1 MLLFF
6 IFLFFSNAERDC
18 YRLEKDLILNSCIKP
33 ADTDSNNIL
42 NATEIDNYLLLH
54 PTFLNST
61 DILSSFGKTELDITD
76 WESLN
81 DQTILEICFVCQ
93 YIWHLIS

>member
-33 ADTDSNNIL
+33 ADTDSNIH
-42 NATEIDNYLLLH
+42 YFLL
-54 PTFLNST
+54 
-61 DILSSFGKTELDITD
+61 
-76 WESLN
+76 
-81 DQTILEICFVCQ
+81 V
-93 YIWHLIS
+93 